1 MKTNNDKSVFPKEE
15 MWLVFLMMGFL
26 GALTIAREDFILV
39 YQGRI
44 SGQHAVAIGYLLA
57 GMASVGLFKSYKAF
71 QKPMEKIPRFS
82 KIFWAVYASCMALP
96 FVFDRLELPQP
107 TEGILLVCPAVAI
120 MALGHNF
127 YSKLRS
133 VSAGRFPEEN
143 KEK

>member
-39 YQGRI
+39 YQGRV
-44 SGQHAVAIGYLLA
+44 SGQHAVVIGYLLA
-57 GMASVGLFKSYKAF
+57 GMASVGLFKYYKVF

-82 KIFWAVYASCMALP
+82 KVFWTVYASCMALP
-96 FVFDRLELPQP
+96 FVFNRLELLQP
-107 TEGILLVCPAVAI
+107 IEGILLVFPAVAI

-127 YSKLRS
+127 YSNLKS
-133 VSAGRFPEEN
+133 GSTE
-143 KEK
+143 

>member
-1 MKTNNDKSVFPKEE
+1 MKPNHVKNVFPREE
-15 MWLVFLMMGFL
+15 MWLVFLIMGFL

-82 KIFWAVYASCMALP
+82 KVFWTVYACCMALP

-107 TEGILLVCPAVAI
+107 AEGILLVCPVVVI
-120 MALGHNF
+120 GILGHIL
-127 YSKLRS
+127 YSRLKNE
-133 VSAGRFPEEN
+133 G
-143 KEK
+143 